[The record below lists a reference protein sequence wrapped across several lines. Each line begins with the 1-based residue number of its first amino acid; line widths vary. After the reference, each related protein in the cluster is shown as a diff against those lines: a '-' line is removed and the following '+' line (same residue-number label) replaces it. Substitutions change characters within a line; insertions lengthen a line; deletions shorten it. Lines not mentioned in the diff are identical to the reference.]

1 MTPAEYFGLKVIGRV
16 TTPPIANFPEGN
28 YEVLKIVN
36 LLFSAGRSFMTNKW
50 LYENSREPL
59 WITEQLGAVFEPIE
73 EEPAK
78 PTMLVRRVR

>member
-1 MTPAEYFGLKVIGRV
+1 
-16 TTPPIANFPEGN
+16 
-28 YEVLKIVN
+28 
-36 LLFSAGRSFMTNKW
+36 MTNKW